1 MSELKPRKIIP
12 KIMDFMDDKAVIVL
26 HGSRQVGKTSILLYL
41 IENYLTKKTDN
52 STFYFDLEDFALL
65 DLCNMGPDRV
75 VDYLRAKG
83 ANFSKKVFL
92 LVDEIQYINN
102 PSSFLKLFHDRYHNL
117 VKLIVSG
124 SSSFQIK
131 KKFKDSLVGRI
142 IDFELFPLDFEE
154 FLEFRGNKFDLKSQ
168 VPTAVEDELRVLYE
182 EFVLFGGYPAIVL
195 ERVLNKKEIKLKQII
210 NTYIRKDIRDL
221 AEIRELGKFNS
232 LIEILASQTGNLL
245 NIMELSNTLRLAK
258 KTTENYL
265 SLLENTYILKRLR
278 PFFSNIRSELT
289 KMPKVFFED
298 TGLMNLISNRSFSMK
313 MTGAL
318 LENSIYSQLR
328 KNIDI
333 ESLYFWRTNKKQEI
347 DFVIDFRKRNQQ
359 NKIIAVEVKS
369 LFLNKY
375 TTSLRYFQKTYNLKK
390 AYFCSFMK
398 REDCK
403 YQEIEVIYPW
413 QVVSIFTDSL

>member
-41 IENYLTKKTDN
+41 IEKYLTKKSDN

-92 LVDEIQYINN
+92 LVDEIQYISN

-154 FLEFRGNKFDLKSQ
+154 FLEFRGNKYDLKSQ
-168 VPTAVEDELRVLYE
+168 VPPAVEDELRVLYE

-195 ERVLNKKEIKLKQII
+195 ERVLHKKEIKLKQII

-221 AEIRELGKFNS
+221 ADIRELDKFNN
-232 LIEILASQTGNLL
+232 LIEILASQAGNLL

-347 DFVIDFRKRNQQ
+347 DFVIDFRKRNQL
-359 NKIIAVEVKS
+359 NKIIALEVKS
-369 LFLNKY
+369 LFLNKH
-375 TTSLRYFQKTYNLKK
+375 TTSLRYFQKAYSLKK
-390 AYFCSFMK
+390 AYFCSLLK
-398 REDCK
+398 RENCK
-403 YQEIEVIYPW
+403 YHDIEVIYPW
-413 QVVSIFTDSL
+413 QVLSIFTDSP